1 VTLKLQLNVTPGLQ
15 SVTLPAYRFFPHK
28 YDVFILFRILR
39 KLQALLILNESLK
52 QQDADF
58 REQCKVELGKL
69 QKLVR
74 YVC

>member
-1 VTLKLQLNVTPGLQ
+1 MEHQFMDGHTTSMLV
-15 SVTLPAYRFFPHK
+15 FFPHK
-28 YDVFILFRILR
+28 YEVAFILFRILR

-52 QQDADF
+52 QQDTDF

>member
-1 VTLKLQLNVTPGLQ
+1 MEHQVYGWSHNQHTGFL
-15 SVTLPAYRFFPHK
+15 HK
-28 YDVFILFRILR
+28 YEVIFILFRILQ

-52 QQDADF
+52 QQDTDF